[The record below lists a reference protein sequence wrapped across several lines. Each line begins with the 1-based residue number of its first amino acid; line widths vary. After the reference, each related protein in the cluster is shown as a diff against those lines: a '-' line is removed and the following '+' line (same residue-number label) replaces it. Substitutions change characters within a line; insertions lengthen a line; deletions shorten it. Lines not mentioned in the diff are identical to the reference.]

1 MNKTLI
7 AFSIFSLL
15 TTSESFASNSDLN
28 SAFNKHYKAYKVA
41 VQSGDKKALEST
53 AQKAYEVG
61 KELFGQHDVNSINLA
76 INYATSMGNSNPN
89 KKALLKE
96 ILKITKEHHTD
107 KLDIIFNISL
117 PLAKLNFKENRR
129 ESLNSLEDIAEQAVA
144 KKDYEFASVAYLE
157 AAKLAAKDSRTVG
170 KAKKLIRKTDEINK
184 VHLPETSAQR
194 LSTDIW
200 VAALDEARNRKK
212 AAIERLEHI
221 VHVFDSN
228 LDFDHPFELSA
239 HSKLVNLYEKTRQSD
254 KATKHCLAIA
264 KMVPWKDSQ
273 EQEPLY
279 RANPEYPKNMARK
292 MKSGWV
298 KLQFTISKSG
308 FVKNIEV
315 MDSSEKGFE
324 KASVKALEQWRYA
337 PKFEDG
343 KPVEAVSTV
352 QLDYVIAKS

>member
-1 MNKTLI
+1 MNKTII
-7 AFSIFSLL
+7 ALSILSLSFSSA
-15 TTSESFASNSDLN
+15 ASSTSDLN
-28 SAFNKHYKAYKVA
+28 AEFKKYYSDYQAA
-41 VQSGDKKALEST
+41 VQSGDKKALKDT

-61 KELFGQHDVNSINLA
+61 KELYGQHDINTINLA
-76 INYATSMGNSNPN
+76 INYATSMGNSNPD
-89 KKALLKE
+89 KKILLEE

-107 KLDIIFNISL
+107 KLDVVFNITL

-129 ESLNSLEDIAEQAVA
+129 ESLDSLEDIAEQAEA
-144 KKDYEFASVAYLE
+144 KQDYEFASIAYLE
-157 AAKLAAKDSRTVG
+157 AAKLASKSSKTIS
-170 KAKKLIRKTDEINK
+170 KARKLIRKTDKINQA
-184 VHLPETSAQR
+184 HLPETSVQR

-200 VAALDEARNRKK
+200 VAALDEARNRKS

-221 VHVFDSN
+221 VKIFDSN

-279 RANPEYPKNMARK
+279 RANPQYPKNMARK

-298 KLQFTISKSG
+298 QLQFTVSTSG
-308 FVKNIEV
+308 FVKDIEV
-315 MDSSEKGFE
+315 IDSSEKGFI
-324 KASVKALEQWRYA
+324 KASIEALEQWRYA

-352 QLDYVIAKS
+352 QLDYIIGRG